1 MKYLPFKI
9 IIFCIILPPILHLA
23 TIQSLEKYLKK
34 IFIAEIENIYT
45 GDTRLLFDGNLSVKD
60 AVNSNIDNYL
70 QKNKLIPW
78 GVKLNVLVI
87 TKSGA
92 IVYPSFEEEDSL
104 TPPSRK
110 QIASENFAIL
120 SEGLNLQI
128 DIFLERSS
136 VLVIS
141 IFSSYIMLSLLTLSY
156 FYRRG
161 AMKAKMEEKH
171 REEELSRMIE
181 IEKENQKRMDMLT
194 EDKTILANEFKRIK
208 NILEDSKATTQ
219 KIEEGMIEEIISLEE
234 KIKNIHSLYDEQQEE
249 NMELKEIIGK
259 YEKGEFKTRK
269 QKEKGSKQVTKRFSS
284 LYKTISF
291 HNRAILGFA
300 DLTDDMQIK
309 AEEMIHK
316 MDIDSN
322 LVKVKRKVL
331 LKKNPEAVFEIPF
344 SYNGRIYFSKGK
356 DGKVNILSIG
366 TKNTQEKDLAFIDSI

>member
-60 AVNSNIDNYL
+60 AVNNNIDNYL

-92 IVYPSFEEEDSL
+92 IIYPSFEEEDSL

-161 AMKAKMEEKH
+161 AIKAKMEEKN

-249 NMELKEIIGK
+249 NMELKEIISK

-269 QKEKGSKQVTKRFSS
+269 QKEKGSKQVTKRFGS

-291 HNRAILGFA
+291 HNRAILGFT

-322 LVKVKRKVL
+322 LVKVKRKIL

>member
-1 MKYLPFKI
+1 MKYLPLKV

-60 AVNSNIDNYL
+60 AVNNNIDNYL

-92 IVYPSFEEEDSL
+92 IIYPSFEEEDSL

-141 IFSSYIMLSLLTLSY
+141 IFSTYIMLSLLTLSY
-156 FYRRG
+156 LYRRG

-181 IEKENQKRMDMLT
+181 IEKENQKRMNMLT

-208 NILEDSKATTQ
+208 NILEDSKVTTL
-219 KIEEGMIEEIISLEE
+219 KNEEGMIEEIISLEE
-234 KIKNIHSLYDEQQEE
+234 KIKNIHDLYDEQQEE

-269 QKEKGSKQVTKRFSS
+269 QKEKGSKQVTKRFTS
-284 LYKTISF
+284 LYKSISF

-309 AEEMIHK
+309 AEEIIHK
-316 MDIDSN
+316 MEIDSN